1 MPGPA
6 VVDLDYRRFDLCCLA
21 LSCQVSMTICQNCRR
36 WSFDFA
42 CLLLMI
48 SISLLF
54 EPRADSR
61 LFKQH
66 SKMHSPGTLLLWL
79 FAPDNAI
86 CP

>member
-42 CLLLMI
+42 CLLLMRTAAAGH
-48 SISLLF
+48 SISF
-54 EPRADSR
+54 VCCS
-61 LFKQH
+61 
-66 SKMHSPGTLLLWL
+66 
-79 FAPDNAI
+79 
-86 CP
+86 